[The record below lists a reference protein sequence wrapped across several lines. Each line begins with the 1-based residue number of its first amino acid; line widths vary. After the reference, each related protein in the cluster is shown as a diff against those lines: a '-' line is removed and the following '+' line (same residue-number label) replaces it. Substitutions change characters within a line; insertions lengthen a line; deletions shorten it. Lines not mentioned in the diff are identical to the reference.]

1 MSFTS
6 IVMMVIA
13 LVVLWGGLAL
23 SLIHLHKHPDE
34 E

>member
-1 MSFTS
+1 MSATA
-6 IVMMVIA
+6 IVMMIVA
-13 LVVLWGGLAL
+13 LLVLWGGLAL

>member
-1 MSFTS
+1 MSFAS
-6 IVMMVIA
+6 IVMMVIS
-13 LVVLWGGLAL
+13 LLVLWGGLAL

>member
-1 MSFTS
+1 VSATA
-6 IVMMVIA
+6 IVMMIVA
-13 LVVLWGGLAL
+13 LLVLWGGLAL